1 MVVYCNKTAESIQGK
16 NLLNTKST
24 EIHEEDDSVLVTTV
38 VLAVAA
44 VHADLLVILL
54 QGSHVLPGLRELSLL
69 HALPDIPV
77 DEGSLTN
84 ILLSIVERESK
95 GKYLPWH
102 TSGRTCG
109 PAWPRPRQWRWCWR
123 ACRRPSGPWRDLRQG

>member
-44 VHADLLVILL
+44 VHADLLVVLL
-54 QGSHVLPGLRELSLL
+54 EGSHVLPGLRELSLL
-69 HALPDIPV
+69 HALPDVPV
-77 DEGSLTN
+77 DEGSL
-84 ILLSIVERESK
+84 II
-95 GKYLPWH
+95 Y
-102 TSGRTCG
+102 
-109 PAWPRPRQWRWCWR
+109 
-123 ACRRPSGPWRDLRQG
+123 